1 MSNTIGQN
9 TGSSGT
15 YETSDLAIAAY
26 LMLKG
31 LQLLNAGKLPSGK
44 FQFIFADPDVKARQM
59 AVQFLSSECCRFD
72 THVKNLKKLLY

>member
-1 MSNTIGQN
+1 MNKTTAQN
-9 TGSSGT
+9 PGTPKT

-31 LQLLNAGKLPSGK
+31 LQLLSAGKLPSGK
-44 FQFIFADPDVKARQM
+44 FQFIFADPDTKARQF
-59 AVQFLSSECCRFD
+59 AVQFLSSECCKFD